1 MPGELLI
8 PKQVMHERFDDE
20 VVVVHMNRGHYFSIR
35 GLSADIWAAL
45 ANSISIADLSA
56 QFSQVDG
63 AELDRLLN
71 LFAQQ
76 GLILREPLPTEQLTP
91 EEWLAGTVFKNN
103 VERFTDVEG
112 LLLLDPIHDV
122 DQSGWPLSPS

>member
-20 VVVVHMNRGHYFSIR
+20 TVLVNMDRGHYFSIR
-35 GLSADIWAAL
+35 GISADIWAAL
-45 ANSISIADLSA
+45 ANDVSIGDLPA
-56 QFSQVDG
+56 QFPQVDG
-63 AELDRLLN
+63 TALDRLLN

-91 EEWLAGTVFKNN
+91 EEWLNGTVLEST

-112 LLLLDPIHDV
+112 LLLLDPIHEV
-122 DQSGWPLSPS
+122 DQSGWPLSPA

>member
-20 VVVVHMNRGHYFSIR
+20 TVVVNMDRGHYFSIR
-35 GLSADIWAAL
+35 GISADIWTAL
-45 ANSISIADLSA
+45 SNDTSIGDLPA
-56 QFSQVDG
+56 QFPQVDG
-63 AELDRLLN
+63 TALHRLLN

-91 EEWLAGTVFKNN
+91 EEWLAGTALENS

-122 DQSGWPLSPS
+122 DQTGWPLSPS